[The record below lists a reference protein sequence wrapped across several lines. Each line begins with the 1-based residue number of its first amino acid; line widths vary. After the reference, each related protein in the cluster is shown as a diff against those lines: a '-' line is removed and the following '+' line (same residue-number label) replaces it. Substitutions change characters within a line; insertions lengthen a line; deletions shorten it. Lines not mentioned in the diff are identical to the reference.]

1 MRPFL
6 AVAVAF
12 VFGLAV
18 IADEP
23 RADKV
28 KKKAIDNALESFTGA
43 WEIASTKPQG
53 HACMARGRKGVRSF

>member
-12 VFGLAV
+12 VFGIAV

-23 RADKV
+23 RADEV
-28 KKKAIDNALESFTGA
+28 KKKG
-43 WEIASTKPQG
+43 
-53 HACMARGRKGVRSF
+53 GVPFRLPA